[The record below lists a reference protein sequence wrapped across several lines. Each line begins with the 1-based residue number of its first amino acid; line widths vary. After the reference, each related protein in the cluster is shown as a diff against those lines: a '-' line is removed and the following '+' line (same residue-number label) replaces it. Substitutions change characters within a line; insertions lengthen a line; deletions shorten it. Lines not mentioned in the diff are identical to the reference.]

1 MVTKEQA
8 MTARHFVHVSVK
20 NADGVTPLR
29 IRASGKCI
37 TWKKQ
42 PERFKLPV
50 KYGLYNSF
58 YLTPENADMW
68 NVA

>member
-8 MTARHFVHVSVK
+8 LKARHFEHVNVK
-20 NADGVTPLR
+20 NADGKTPLR
-29 IRASGKCI
+29 IRAMGKCI
-37 TWKKQ
+37 TWKTQ
-42 PERFKLPV
+42 PDRFKLPV

-68 NVA
+68 KVA

>member
-8 MTARHFVHVSVK
+8 MTARHFVHVSLTNSTGAVK
-20 NADGVTPLR
+20 C
-29 IRASGKCI
+29 RASGKCI
-37 TWKKQ
+37 TWKTQ
-42 PERFKLPV
+42 PDRFKLPV

-58 YLTPENADMW
+58 YLTPENAAEW